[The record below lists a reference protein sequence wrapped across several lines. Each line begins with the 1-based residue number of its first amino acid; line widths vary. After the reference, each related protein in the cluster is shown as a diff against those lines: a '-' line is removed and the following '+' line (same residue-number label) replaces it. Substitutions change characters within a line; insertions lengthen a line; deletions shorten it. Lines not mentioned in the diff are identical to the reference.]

1 MKHAARW
8 IFTLVA
14 AVVFSGCTNIYW
26 RNSINISDEILGLR
40 LAGRWSRDGY
50 EPNASNAVIRDE
62 LLFNA
67 DGTFSYARI
76 WPDLPLEQ
84 RRTFT
89 GTWVVTDG
97 NLIQYWRKPSGRI
110 YRTSTSTLLE
120 MRPREIVFRD
130 GGGPVVSFHRRARPE
145 VRSPI

>member
-1 MKHAARW
+1 MKYATRW
-8 IFTLVA
+8 IFALVA
-14 AVVFSGCTNIYW
+14 AVVCSGCTNIYW

-76 WPDLPLEQ
+76 
-84 RRTFT
+84 
-89 GTWVVTDG
+89 
-97 NLIQYWRKPSGRI
+97 
-110 YRTSTSTLLE
+110 
-120 MRPREIVFRD
+120 
-130 GGGPVVSFHRRARPE
+130 
-145 VRSPI
+145 